1 MRLATLLRC
10 VVTCYDMLG
19 VVGSNLKMVKFFMQN
34 LWISADIVVVW
45 PGSCKNFEP
54 GHAHLF
60 DFQLA
65 TCHNTL
71 PQGGQTHATCLAQQC
86 CELLSS
92 NVAIVWPGL
101 ANAGP
106 IMLRFVALRCFYR
119 WTGAS
124 NLSQQ
129 HPTCRNMSQ
138 QGGQTHATCCTQQ
151 CCDMLR

>member
-1 MRLATLLRC
+1 
-10 VVTCYDMLG
+10 MLG

-45 PGSCKNFEP
+45 PGSCKNFGP

-106 IMLRFVALRCFYR
+106 IMLRSVALRCCYR
-119 WTGAS
+119 LTGAS

-129 HPTCRNMSQ
+129 HPTCHNMSQ
-138 QGGQTHATCCTQQ
+138 HIATGWPNARNVLHPT
-151 CCDMLR
+151 MLRYVALKRCNRLAGA